1 MTIKQK
7 FEQKQL
13 QKLIMTPALQDAIKL
28 LPLNNLELIQVIN
41 QNLIQNPLLEIEGE
55 TQGKEEE
62 TSSEENVKERDS
74 EIMDLFKE
82 YFNEDYSF
90 QDFYEAKELPPLE
103 NIASQSPSLWDHLNW
118 QANLTFFDKK
128 EREIAK
134 NIIGNINQD
143 GYLEISVE
151 ELAKAC
157 HTSKKKVERVR
168 KIIKNFDP
176 VGVGSLNLKECLLTQ
191 LKHYGIKNN
200 IVKKIINN
208 YLHLLEKINYEQLAK
223 DLGLSLSELKNH
235 LDIIKRLNPKPGAK
249 FEKESLDYITPD
261 VFIEKDE
268 KGYKV
273 FINNEG
279 IPKLRINPFYK
290 KLLLNSEKI
299 NPSLSKY
306 LEEKLKSALW
316 FLRSLNHRNLTLYKV
331 VKYVIEKQKDF
342 LEKGIDWIKPLTLA
356 EVAEAVDVHESTV
369 SRIVSNKYIL
379 TPQGLLPLKFFFQKG
394 ITDLKGE
401 EISSEIIKEKIQS
414 LIEKEDPNNPLT
426 DTDIV
431 RILEKHGI
439 KLARRT
445 VTKYRQQ
452 LKIPPS
458 YIRKRNTLM
467 EEVK

>member
-13 QKLIMTPALQDAIKL
+13 QKLIMTPALQQAIKL
-28 LPLNNLELIQVIN
+28 LPLTNLELTQVIN

-62 TSSEENVKERDS
+62 TSSEESVNERDS
-74 EIMDLFKE
+74 EIMELFKE
-82 YFNEDYSF
+82 YFNEDYSS

-103 NIASQSPSLWDHLNW
+103 NIVSQPPSLWDHLNW
-118 QANLTFFDKK
+118 QANLTFFDKG

-143 GYLEISVE
+143 GYLEISIE
-151 ELAKAC
+151 ELAKIC
-157 HTSKKKVERVR
+157 RTSKKKVERVR
-168 KIIKNFDP
+168 EIIKNFDP

-191 LKHYGIKNN
+191 LKYHGIKNEL
-200 IVKKIINN
+200 VKKIINN

-249 FEKESLDYITPD
+249 FEKASPDYVTPD

-290 KLLLNSEKI
+290 KLLLNSENI
-299 NPSLSKY
+299 SPSLSKY
-306 LEEKLKSALW
+306 LEEKFKSALW
-316 FLRSLNHRNLTLYKV
+316 FLKSLDHRNSTLYKV
-331 VKYVIEKQKDF
+331 VKYIIEKQRDF

-356 EVAEAVDVHESTV
+356 EVAEAVNVHESTV

-394 ITDLKGE
+394 ITDLRGE
-401 EISSEIIKEKIQS
+401 EISSEIIKERIQS

-431 RILEKHGI
+431 EILEKHGI